1 MKQLAK
7 YYINPPIKKA
17 LESLMVTIPL
27 YEIGL
32 DIGLSE
38 TSLRAFL
45 KGKGLKEES
54 YRKVENFL
62 KGRNEI

>member
-45 KGKGLKEES
+45 KGKGLKKES
-54 YRKVENFL
+54 YEKVENFF
-62 KGRNEI
+62 KERNEV